1 MRYTRAEKVLPP
13 ELLKEVQKHHTG
25 LIYVPGDPGFYE
37 RRNSEVVR
45 LHEQGLS
52 TKEIAEKVF
61 LSERRVQQILR
72 SAAAA
77 VDAGGPE

>member
-25 LIYVPGDPGFYE
+25 LIYVPGDPSFYE
-37 RRNSEVVR
+37 RRNHEVVR
-45 LHEQGLS
+45 LHQQGLS

-72 SAAAA
+72 GAAAA
-77 VDAGGPE
+77 GEARGRG